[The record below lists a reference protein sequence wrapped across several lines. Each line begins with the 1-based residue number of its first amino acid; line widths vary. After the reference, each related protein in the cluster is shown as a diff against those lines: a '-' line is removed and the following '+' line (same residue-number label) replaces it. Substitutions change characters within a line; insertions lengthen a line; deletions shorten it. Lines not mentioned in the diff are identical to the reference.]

1 MSGLSVSGIA
11 SGIDSDSIISQMV
24 ALETR
29 SISTIQRRIALEE
42 AERVLFQDLSS
53 RLESLRASTN
63 AFGADTLFS
72 SLSTTVSDPNV
83 LSVSATDAAPRGK
96 HLVKVLQTALAHRI
110 GGTGIEDPTAT
121 PLVEGFTKTIHNNV
135 DFGNITENDQELT
148 VEDDSTYD
156 YSNQVSVNGTYT
168 GDDNIN
174 LVVEIVSDFDT
185 NAPDAQLEVKYSLD
199 GGLTFT
205 SENLAVAG
213 GSATLDTGVGF
224 DIQFDNLNGNV
235 GDLADNDQFSFRARG
250 KASIELTLGDGERK
264 EILVESDA
272 TLSTL
277 VRAINDD
284 SSLGLRADI
293 LNDGSSTEP
302 YRLILTSLTEG
313 RDGHIDI
320 LHNSIENV
328 IDLDGVNIE
337 EPAADSSSYTGAVTL
352 DGAYAG
358 GFANTS
364 IVLEMMEEGEV
375 DGTAKF
381 RISLDGGLNFHDNN
395 GDGFNLTNTIDLGDG
410 TLVDDDG
417 DALFTSDPGFSIVL
431 ENNNSEF
438 QVGDQVSVDLFD
450 SEIQS
455 AQNAL
460 INVNGINLV
469 KSSNTIDDVF
479 EGLTFNLASADPD
492 KTITVNVTEK
502 AGDVTAAVNS
512 FVDSY
517 NSAMSLLHSQSKFNP
532 DEDESAPLLM
542 GDATVRQ
549 VQTNL
554 QRYVTGR
561 ISILG
566 GDTISSLADIG
577 ITTDSKTGQLSFNSG
592 QLSSALSSDSSGVR
606 RLLSRFGD
614 LVEGNDATFVSS
626 TTATKAGLYEIDVTQ
641 ARTRAVLT
649 STNDMADVTDG
660 TERITIK
667 VNKDAQGTG
676 DVISMVVNFDLNM
689 TPQEQLEK
697 IQEVLDTKE
706 ADVTAA
712 LEDNKLVLRH
722 NQYGDDFKISA
733 FSNLGLGI
741 SGTGFS
747 DDESNHEDTGTDLEG
762 KINGITVDS
771 DGDSLIG
778 KNGFAFED
786 LRIQISND
794 FTGDAGTIRL
804 NDGLGSSFTKLLD
817 SFVSFDGVLK
827 TRIGSFDSTIDRLES
842 QITRVS
848 ERASLLEERLR
859 KRFVNLE
866 VTLGQ
871 LNATGSF
878 LTEQLKALP
887 GVQINKR

>member
-532 DEDESAPLLM
+532 DEDDSAPLLM

-549 VQTNL
+549 VQTSL

-887 GVQINKR
+887 GVRINKR

>member
-469 KSSNTIDDVF
+469 KSSNTIDDIF

-532 DEDESAPLLM
+532 DEDDSAPLLM

-549 VQTNL
+549 VQTSL

-878 LTEQLKALP
+878 LTAQLKALP
-887 GVQINKR
+887 GIQINKR

>member
-1 MSGLSVSGIA
+1 
-11 SGIDSDSIISQMV
+11 
-24 ALETR
+24 
-29 SISTIQRRIALEE
+29 
-42 AERVLFQDLSS
+42 
-53 RLESLRASTN
+53 
-63 AFGADTLFS
+63 
-72 SLSTTVSDPNV
+72 
-83 LSVSATDAAPRGK
+83 
-96 HLVKVLQTALAHRI
+96 
-110 GGTGIEDPTAT
+110 
-121 PLVEGFTKTIHNNV
+121 
-135 DFGNITENDQELT
+135 
-148 VEDDSTYD
+148 
-156 YSNQVSVNGTYT
+156 
-168 GDDNIN
+168 
-174 LVVEIVSDFDT
+174 
-185 NAPDAQLEVKYSLD
+185 
-199 GGLTFT
+199 
-205 SENLAVAG
+205 
-213 GSATLDTGVGF
+213 
-224 DIQFDNLNGNV
+224 
-235 GDLADNDQFSFRARG
+235 
-250 KASIELTLGDGERK
+250 
-264 EILVESDA
+264 
-272 TLSTL
+272 
-277 VRAINDD
+277 
-284 SSLGLRADI
+284 
-293 LNDGSSTEP
+293 
-302 YRLILTSLTEG
+302 
-313 RDGHIDI
+313 
-320 LHNSIENV
+320 V

-532 DEDESAPLLM
+532 DEDDSAPLLM

-549 VQTNL
+549 VQTSL

-733 FSNLGLGI
+733 FSNLGLGV

>member
-1 MSGLSVSGIA
+1 
-11 SGIDSDSIISQMV
+11 
-24 ALETR
+24 
-29 SISTIQRRIALEE
+29 
-42 AERVLFQDLSS
+42 
-53 RLESLRASTN
+53 
-63 AFGADTLFS
+63 
-72 SLSTTVSDPNV
+72 
-83 LSVSATDAAPRGK
+83 
-96 HLVKVLQTALAHRI
+96 
-110 GGTGIEDPTAT
+110 
-121 PLVEGFTKTIHNNV
+121 
-135 DFGNITENDQELT
+135 
-148 VEDDSTYD
+148 
-156 YSNQVSVNGTYT
+156 
-168 GDDNIN
+168 
-174 LVVEIVSDFDT
+174 
-185 NAPDAQLEVKYSLD
+185 
-199 GGLTFT
+199 
-205 SENLAVAG
+205 
-213 GSATLDTGVGF
+213 
-224 DIQFDNLNGNV
+224 
-235 GDLADNDQFSFRARG
+235 
-250 KASIELTLGDGERK
+250 
-264 EILVESDA
+264 
-272 TLSTL
+272 L

-410 TLVDDDG
+410 TLVDNDG
-417 DALFTSDPGFSIVL
+417 DALFTSDPGFNIVL

-438 QVGDQVSVDLFD
+438 QVGDQISVDLFD

-469 KSSNTIDDVF
+469 KSSNTIDDIF

-532 DEDESAPLLM
+532 DEDDSAPLLM

-649 STNDMADVTDG
+649 GTNDMADVTDG

-689 TPQEQLEK
+689 TPQE
-697 IQEVLDTKE
+697 
-706 ADVTAA
+706 
-712 LEDNKLVLRH
+712 
-722 NQYGDDFKISA
+722 
-733 FSNLGLGI
+733 
-741 SGTGFS
+741 
-747 DDESNHEDTGTDLEG
+747 
-762 KINGITVDS
+762 
-771 DGDSLIG
+771 
-778 KNGFAFED
+778 
-786 LRIQISND
+786 
-794 FTGDAGTIRL
+794 
-804 NDGLGSSFTKLLD
+804 
-817 SFVSFDGVLK
+817 
-827 TRIGSFDSTIDRLES
+827 
-842 QITRVS
+842 
-848 ERASLLEERLR
+848 LR
-859 KRFVNLE
+859 KDSRSV
-866 VTLGQ
+866 GY
-871 LNATGSF
+871 
-878 LTEQLKALP
+878 
-887 GVQINKR
+887 

>member
-1 MSGLSVSGIA
+1 
-11 SGIDSDSIISQMV
+11 
-24 ALETR
+24 
-29 SISTIQRRIALEE
+29 
-42 AERVLFQDLSS
+42 
-53 RLESLRASTN
+53 
-63 AFGADTLFS
+63 
-72 SLSTTVSDPNV
+72 
-83 LSVSATDAAPRGK
+83 
-96 HLVKVLQTALAHRI
+96 
-110 GGTGIEDPTAT
+110 
-121 PLVEGFTKTIHNNV
+121 
-135 DFGNITENDQELT
+135 
-148 VEDDSTYD
+148 
-156 YSNQVSVNGTYT
+156 
-168 GDDNIN
+168 
-174 LVVEIVSDFDT
+174 
-185 NAPDAQLEVKYSLD
+185 
-199 GGLTFT
+199 
-205 SENLAVAG
+205 
-213 GSATLDTGVGF
+213 
-224 DIQFDNLNGNV
+224 
-235 GDLADNDQFSFRARG
+235 
-250 KASIELTLGDGERK
+250 
-264 EILVESDA
+264 
-272 TLSTL
+272 
-277 VRAINDD
+277 
-284 SSLGLRADI
+284 
-293 LNDGSSTEP
+293 
-302 YRLILTSLTEG
+302 
-313 RDGHIDI
+313 
-320 LHNSIENV
+320 
-328 IDLDGVNIE
+328 
-337 EPAADSSSYTGAVTL
+337 
-352 DGAYAG
+352 
-358 GFANTS
+358 
-364 IVLEMMEEGEV
+364 
-375 DGTAKF
+375 
-381 RISLDGGLNFHDNN
+381 
-395 GDGFNLTNTIDLGDG
+395 
-410 TLVDDDG
+410 
-417 DALFTSDPGFSIVL
+417 
-431 ENNNSEF
+431 
-438 QVGDQVSVDLFD
+438 VSVDLFD

-469 KSSNTIDDVF
+469 KSSNTIDDIF

-532 DEDESAPLLM
+532 DEDDSAPLLM

-649 STNDMADVTDG
+649 GTNDMADVTDG

-712 LEDNKLVLRH
+712 LEDNKLILRH

-733 FSNLGLGI
+733 FSNLGLGV
-741 SGTGFS
+741 SGSGFS
-747 DDESNHEDTGTDLEG
+747 DDEDNHEDTGTDLEG

-878 LTEQLKALP
+878 LTAQLKALP
-887 GVQINKR
+887 GIQINKR